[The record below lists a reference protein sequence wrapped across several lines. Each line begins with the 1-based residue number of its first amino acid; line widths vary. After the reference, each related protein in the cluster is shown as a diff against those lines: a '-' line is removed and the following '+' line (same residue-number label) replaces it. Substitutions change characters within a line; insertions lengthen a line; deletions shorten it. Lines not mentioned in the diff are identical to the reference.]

1 MAIITWDSSLSVDVS
16 EVDRQHKKLVDLIN
30 ELHDAMRVGKAKE
43 VMSKVIKELV
53 DYAVQHFSLEEKKMQ
68 EYQYENYTQHKVEHD
83 QFVAKAAALQR
94 DFNSGKVTVTLDTMT
109 FLKDW
114 LTKHIMGTD
123 KKYVVCFHENGFK

>member
-1 MAIITWDSSLSVDVS
+1 MAIITWDSSLSVNVE

-43 VMSKVIKELV
+43 VMGKVIKELV
-53 DYAVQHFSLEEKKMQ
+53 DYTVQHFSLEEKKMQ
-68 EYQYENYTQHKVEHD
+68 EFQYENYPSHKIEHD
-83 QFVAKAAALQR
+83 QFVAKAAGLQK
-94 DFNSGKVTVTLDTMT
+94 DFAAGKVTITLDTMT

-123 KKYVVCFHENGFK
+123 KKYVACFHENGFK